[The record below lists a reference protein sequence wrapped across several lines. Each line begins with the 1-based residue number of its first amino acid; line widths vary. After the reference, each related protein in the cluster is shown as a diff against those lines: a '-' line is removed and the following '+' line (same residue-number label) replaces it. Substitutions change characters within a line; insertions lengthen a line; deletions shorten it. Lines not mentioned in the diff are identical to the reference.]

1 VNTKRIAAAGLLLLF
16 IAASSA
22 GVWASDAQMYFST
35 DKNGENRVTKV
46 NEGDHIWIVVVDSD
60 EDIDCDVR
68 DKFWTDIKIMDT
80 KTGAHIVWTSYID
93 ADGVDV
99 VPPLDGI
106 GDLVFRGDADYI
118 PHKGH
123 WPGPTA
129 GWLGADY
136 MEETDS
142 STGVFVS
149 KRPFQIGTRVAYDD
163 DGRLHSHIVGPY
175 TQTGAGVDP
184 TDFEWGGYLYADAN
198 GDGNGDERIWV
209 DQGQV
214 FMDAVNPPGNEVP
227 DYDTVIGNGDAWL
240 PPGTDALAAGED
252 YMLGRFENMDTI
264 VGLCVDQNDPTD
276 VSLALGKISDHK
288 SSVAWG
294 REVYRDAN
302 EAALITITDLDEN
315 VNCSA
320 VESVPVFILV
330 NPGSWNPPVAT
341 SANDFCSLKRYGG
354 VIDEAMPS
362 TPHDQPI
369 VWYSIY
375 RNYDVDAPGGGADV
389 WVDLAADGSN
399 QPNLAGTYYV
409 DYPTANDGNVVSFDT
424 ASNSGVTRV
433 MFYAKET
440 GPDTG
445 VFQFWINDIRTDLG
459 FDSLNVRDVLV
470 AYYVDPNDQ
479 DDFSLAT
486 AYIGERSHSQLRF
499 TNGSREDESVFWI
512 GRDPVYVELTDENA
526 NTDPCCPEKV
536 VVQVCDPHEI
546 DDTEWLVLD
555 EMSSNS
561 PVFFTHI
568 GMRLTSV
575 WDALGVGDPFLLGG
589 YSLQLDNWELEAFNE
604 DRIYARYNDVIYHEI
619 ESAPGAADGLAF
631 LGDRDIATAMPPQI
645 RAARVAND
653 VSFSLFEVGDTQ
665 VYDGDEMTMY
675 FLDRQGNRINGYA
688 NSDCVFVEVID
699 HDQDEDQQRRE
710 RIDGFWDGRQNVP
723 FGPMDLA
730 VNRPADVCEFQDNEI
745 HIVNELLGDT
755 NVFGERGVQADQWA
769 KLYVLNPRNGRWAVV
784 DLLETGIDS
793 GDFVSVTCIDLV
805 SQHECVPA
813 LGVLPGDTI
822 LAIYNDPSNHSDV
835 AWIATKVGVGGA
847 PPSWS
852 TTAFVDAEGHTVAAY
867 VQGDPIIVQ
876 VVDPSIADAGTLPDA
891 VTIDGTTYDLTA
903 VPGAA
908 AGTFTTGPLDLP
920 VVAGDTVTAT
930 YVDPSNASDTSFASV
945 TIVAAV
951 FTVERFYAG
960 PSPFSDGTSFGFV
973 GTGLAATFDVVVYD
987 LAGRLVWSAT
997 AENVLSIPWDGRN
1010 ADGEPLAN
1018 GAYVYRVQTSGGDGA
1033 FDGQGKVFIQR

>member
-1 VNTKRIAAAGLLLLF
+1 MNNKRRTGIVNTRRIAAAGLLLLF

-68 DKFWTDIKIMDT
+68 DKFWTDIKVMDT
-80 KTGAHIVWTSYID
+80 KTGAHIVWTSYMD
-93 ADGVDV
+93 EH
-99 VPPLDGI
+99 
-106 GDLVFRGDADYI
+106 GDANGFLRGEDEYV
-118 PHKGH
+118 PYKGH
-123 WPGPTA
+123 WPGVSA
-129 GWLGADY
+129 GWLGADF
-136 MEETDS
+136 MEETNQA
-142 STGVFVS
+142 TGVFVS
-149 KRPFQIGTRVAYDD
+149 KRPFQIGTRVDYGD

-175 TQTGAGVDP
+175 SRTGAGVDP
-184 TDFEWGGYLYADAN
+184 TDFEWGGYLYADSAWDADDD
-198 GDGNGDERIWV
+198 GDNRIWV
-209 DQGQV
+209 DQRQGFV
-214 FMDAVNPPGNEVP
+214 E
-227 DYDTVIGNGDAWL
+227 TVITPNNQPIPSYDLADGDAWL
-240 PPGTDALAAGED
+240 PPGTGDLAVEEGED
-252 YMLGRFENMDTI
+252 YMLGRFENMDTL
-264 VGLCVDQNDPTD
+264 VGLYVDQNDPSD
-276 VSLALGKISDHK
+276 VALGLGKISDHK
-288 SSVAWG
+288 SSIAWG

-302 EAALITITDLDEN
+302 EAALVTITDLDEN
-315 VNCSA
+315 LNCDA

-330 NPGSWNPPVAT
+330 NPGSWNPPDAERMSAT
-341 SANDFCSLKRYGG
+341 DFCSLKRYGG
-354 VIDEAMPS
+354 VTDRATPS
-362 TPHDQPI
+362 TVLNQPI

-399 QPNLAGTYYV
+399 QPNLEGTYYV
-409 DYPTANDGNVVSFDT
+409 DYPIADDDNVVSFDT
-424 ASNSGVTRV
+424 ASDSGVTRV
-433 MFYAKET
+433 MFYAEET
-440 GPDTG
+440 GSDTG
-445 VFQFWINDIRTDLG
+445 VFQFWINDILTDLG

-486 AYIGERSHSQLRF
+486 AYIGERNHSQLRF

-568 GMRLTSV
+568 GMKLISV
-575 WDALGVGDPFLLGG
+575 WDALGIGDPLLRGG
-589 YSLQLDNWELEAFNE
+589 YSLRLDNWELEAFNE
-604 DRIYARYNDVIYHEI
+604 DRVYARYNDVIYADAEI
-619 ESAPGAADGLAF
+619 AQ
-631 LGDRDIATAMPPQI
+631 LGDISIDTAFPPQI
-645 RAARVAND
+645 RSARVAND

-675 FLDRQGNRINGYA
+675 FLDRQGNRISGYA

-710 RIDGFWDGRQNVP
+710 RIDGYWDGRQNVP
-723 FGPMDLA
+723 FGPMDFA
-730 VNRPADVCEFQDNEI
+730 ANRPADVCAFQDNEM

-755 NVFGERGVQADQWA
+755 NVFNDRGSEPIEWA

-835 AWIATKVGVGGA
+835 AWIATKVGIGGA
-847 PPSWS
+847 PPTGS
-852 TTAFVDAEGHTVAAY
+852 TTTFVDADGHTVAAY

-891 VTIDGTTYDLTA
+891 VTIDGTTYDLTP

-930 YVDPSNASDTSFASV
+930 YVDPSNASDTSSASV
-945 TIVAAV
+945 TIVAAQ

-973 GTGLAATFDVVVYD
+973 GTGLAAAFDVAVYD

-997 AENVLSIPWDGRN
+997 GENVLSIPWDGRN

-1018 GAYVYRVQTSGGDGA
+1018 GAYVYRVQASGGDGA
-1033 FDGQGKVFIQR
+1033 YNGQGKVFIQR